1 MVAISASRPCSVFLC
16 AAVATALLCVVS
28 GGGSSYKNYFADGE
42 DIDFYVWADVHENPF
57 YDNGVMFSGE
67 PVYRSETKFS
77 WSGTIDAKGVNITLP
92 YSVRSN
98 TSAMFAH
105 IFVTKKGVDPN
116 LYSQQGQV
124 THEHTLS
131 VLFRTVKLTRLLP
144 EIPIVKKRFLLK
156 EPFLPVEKPLP
167 ESERP
172 IVPYWAPRLAVHLV
186 YDTNTYET
194 PSHPSRLSHP
204 PRPSLATRPQPF
216 PKILSPPL
224 NLLFLPADLLKG
236 SNPSCPQQAGDCP
249 LNPQP

>member
-1 MVAISASRPCSVFLC
+1 MARFFLSRQSSLLLSI
-16 AAVATALLCVVS
+16 AVATALFCVVS
-28 GGGSSYKNYFADGE
+28 GSGSSYRNFFADGE

-57 YDNGVMFSGE
+57 YDNGVMFSGD
-67 PVYRSETKFS
+67 PAYKGKTKFA
-77 WSGTIDAKGVNITLP
+77 WSGTLEAKGVNITLP

-131 VLFRTVKLTRLLP
+131 VLFRTVKLTRLMP
-144 EIPIVKKRFLLK
+144 EIPIVKKRYLLK

-186 YDTNTYET
+186 YDTNT
-194 PSHPSRLSHP
+194 
-204 PRPSLATRPQPF
+204 
-216 PKILSPPL
+216 
-224 NLLFLPADLLKG
+224 
-236 SNPSCPQQAGDCP
+236 
-249 LNPQP
+249 